1 MKSKLSTRARTL
13 SQRRKNRIRQAG
25 EGVDLSGQDQPL
37 DGRESGLWVPATEH
51 QRHSDDPYDEDDDDV
66 ERHTAETTT
75 MTNTG
80 TNGERERRGRDEEP
94 IVEAV

>member
-1 MKSKLSTRARTL
+1 MKPKLSTRARTL

-51 QRHSDDPYDEDDDDV
+51 QRQGGEDERYAGEDDDDDVV
-66 ERHTAETTT
+66 EGETGS
-75 MTNTG
+75 TG
-80 TNGERERRGRDEEP
+80 LNGERRGRDEERA
-94 IVEAV
+94 VEAA